1 MTGKDALQWA
11 VIVGVLAL
19 PVGFV
24 GWLAYQGQ
32 QEFAAL
38 SKQLAQRG
46 FVVEPYP
53 EKGLAWSVHGELEGK
68 PFVVQA
74 HEARG
79 AAKERRG
86 WTTAEFPVETAG
98 AVMYIGRTG
107 PDFLRADGLLG
118 GLLLPDGM
126 VPPRWSEAPAPLNG
140 VWDVYTTPEH
150 GAVWLGPKAVQAL
163 LAVDTLGPTA
173 PWIEI
178 RDGHIKVQR
187 PEIVHDERHVL
198 ELLTIGRAFVP

>member
-11 VIVGVLAL
+11 VILGVLAL

-38 SKQLAQRG
+38 SKQLTERG

-53 EKGLAWSVHGELEGK
+53 EKGLVWSVHGEFEGK
-68 PFVVQA
+68 PFTVQA

-86 WTTAEFPVETAG
+86 WTTVEFAVENTG
-98 AVMYIGRTG
+98 AVMYVGRTG
-107 PDFLRADGLLG
+107 PDFLRADSVLG
-118 GLLLPDGM
+118 DLLLPTGM
-126 VPPRWSEAPAPLNG
+126 IPPRWTDAPAALAG
-140 VWDVYTTPEH
+140 SWDVYTTPEH
-150 GAVWLGPKAVQAL
+150 GAASLPQKAVNAL

-173 PWIEI
+173 PWIEL
-178 RDGHIKVQR
+178 RDGHVKVQR

-198 ELLTIGRAFVP
+198 EMLTLARAFVP